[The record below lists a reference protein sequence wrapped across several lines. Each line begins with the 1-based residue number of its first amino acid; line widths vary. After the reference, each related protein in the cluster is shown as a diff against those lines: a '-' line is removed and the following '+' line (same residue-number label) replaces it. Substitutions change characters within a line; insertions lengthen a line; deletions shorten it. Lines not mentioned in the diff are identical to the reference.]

1 VVKTLSEI
9 VGTLYQPK
17 SPDEKKFVD
26 LHKPSKFEFKAPGLD
41 DDKLFRATN
50 ITPASMKRAVQA
62 ESITE
67 GVELN
72 EDLADTLQK
81 IQPFLYKW
89 QDAMSAMQR
98 HGDIAQDHN
107 FARDHHDQ
115 LASDM
120 NQPEELRGLHD
131 QLAGNHSVLAAQHD
145 DLKDTYAKLGQYH
158 QGMVNKLSGGK

>member
-1 VVKTLSEI
+1 VVKKLNEI

-17 SPDEKKFVD
+17 SPDEKKFVE
-26 LHKPSKFEFKAPGLD
+26 LHKPSKFEFNAPGLD

-50 ITPASMKRAVQA
+50 INKASMKTAVQA

-67 GVELN
+67 GVALN
-72 EDLADTLQK
+72 EDLADALQK
-81 IQPFLYKW
+81 IQPFLYQW
-89 QDAMSAMQR
+89 QNAMGAMRQ
-98 HGDIAQDHN
+98 HEAQSQEHN

-145 DLKDTYAKLGQYH
+145 DLKDAYAKLGQYH